1 MSEPL
6 SQSERRDLG
15 LWGCRSGFAVFS
27 FLVCFLLCSDV
38 LGFLLRS
45 SSDVL
50 GVFVFV
56 LRKSSCLGSSSN
68 SKIEILRLEMLVF

>member
-1 MSEPL
+1 MSWV
-6 SQSERRDLG
+6 S
-15 LWGCRSGFAVFS
+15 CFI
-27 FLVCFLLCSDV
+27 LVCLLRFGV

-56 LRKSSCLGSSSN
+56 SRKSSCLGSSSN
-68 SKIEILRLEMLVF
+68 SKIEILRLEMLVFYII